1 MISIIVPVYN
11 AKDYLRRCLD
21 SILAQTYTDW
31 EAVLID
37 DGSTDESG
45 KICDEYASKDNRFK
59 VFHRE
64 NKGVSA
70 VRNAGLAS
78 ASGEYIAFIDSDDFV
93 HKDMLKCQYQM
104 LKDNNADLAITGYGF
119 AYDNTVANVSVNEK
133 LQVLDSEGAINKIL
147 ENQQFCSPWTKL
159 YKKKLFENVKYPEG
173 EIYEDLMT
181 AFEIFMAAKIIVY
194 QNIPFYNYFQACES
208 ITRSEFN
215 YSKLD
220 EVKALKKQYEF
231 VNANF
236 PKLANE
242 ARFKYV
248 NNVFGHIIN
257 LVTKE
262 DETGVAKYQEFTTV
276 LKENY
281 SFYKV
286 NSQLSKKNKF
296 RLALMKYPKL
306 YKGFY
311 KITGKN

>member
-1 MISIIVPVYN
+1 MISIIIPVYN

-21 SILAQTYTDW
+21 SILEQTYTDW
-31 EAVLID
+31 EALLID
-37 DGSTDESG
+37 DGSTDGSG
-45 KICDEYASKDNRFK
+45 NICDEYASKDNRFK
-59 VFHRE
+59 VSHRE

-70 VRNAGLAS
+70 VRNVGLAY
-78 ASGEYIAFIDSDDFV
+78 ASGEYIVFVDSDDFV
-93 HKDMLKCQYQM
+93 HKDMLRWQYNM
-104 LKDNNADLAITGYGF
+104 LKDNNADLVITGYEF
-119 AYDNTVANVSVNEK
+119 AYDDTIANISVNEK
-133 LQVLDSEGAINKIL
+133 VQVLDSEGAINKIL

-159 YKKKLFENVKYPEG
+159 YKKELFENVKYPEG

-181 AFEIFMAAKIIVY
+181 AFEIFMAAEKIVY
-194 QNIPFYNYFQACES
+194 QNIPFYNYFQACVS
-208 ITRSEFN
+208 ITRSEFS

-220 EVKALKKQYEF
+220 EVKALRKQYEF
-231 VNANF
+231 IDVNF
-236 PKLANE
+236 PKLADE

-262 DETGVAKYQEFTTV
+262 DEIGVAKYQEFTTV

-281 SFYKV
+281 SFFKA

-296 RLALMKYPKL
+296 RLALMKHPKL